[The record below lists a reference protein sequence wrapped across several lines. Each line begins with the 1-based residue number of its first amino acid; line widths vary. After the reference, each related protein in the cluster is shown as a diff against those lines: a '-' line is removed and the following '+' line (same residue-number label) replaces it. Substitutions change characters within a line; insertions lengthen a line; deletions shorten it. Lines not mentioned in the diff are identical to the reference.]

1 MHTWCEVKNFTSQ
14 KFRLTPVYTVQKL
27 ECMPLDQ
34 RWPESLFQNPT
45 PLLFQNFGIRVR
57 LFFKFENLTP
67 VQTPAT
73 IINPTIIY
81 PCFYLRNDHKDSCY
95 CRNWKVTP
103 VLEPVFPKY
112 LTPDPGPKE
121 KRRILPESTPVFRIR
136 SHLCFRYDM
145 HWLSTLTSCISWRS
159 SDVTTRYDVPHS
171 LNC

>member
-1 MHTWCEVKNFTSQ
+1 MVRSQ
-14 KFRLTPVYTVQKL
+14 KFHTSEISLDTGVYCAEAGMHAFRSKVAGVTFSESDSAPV
-27 ECMPLDQ
+27 P
-34 RWPESLFQNPT
+34 
-45 PLLFQNFGIRVR
+45 NFGIRVR